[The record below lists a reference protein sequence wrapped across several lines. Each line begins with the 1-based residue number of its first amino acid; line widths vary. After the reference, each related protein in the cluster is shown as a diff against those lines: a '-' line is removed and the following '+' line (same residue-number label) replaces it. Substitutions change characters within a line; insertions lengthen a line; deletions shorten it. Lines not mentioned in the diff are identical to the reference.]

1 MWMQRPVAAVMAT
14 VAILAI
20 PAPKI
25 AHHARP
31 QASPVV
37 FADGFESGNL
47 SQWTTVKGLVAQQQ
61 EVYAGAWGAR
71 ATSTGTPAYATKAL
85 ATPLTELYYDHR
97 FKVISQGTVNT
108 SLVRLRT
115 STGGVILSMMRNAA
129 NGKLVYYNEVANV
142 ALSGT
147 VVSTGVWHEL
157 EVHAVINGLAG
168 LIEVWLDGTKINALS
183 KTDNLGTNA
192 IGRIIL
198 GDNASDRTFDVAFD
212 EVTAST
218 ASDWVAPSVPTGLA
232 GTAVSATRV
241 DLSWNPS
248 TDNVAVT
255 GYTVYRDGS
264 QLAVVTGGA
273 TSYSDTSV
281 SPSTTYGYTVDAFDA
296 AANHSALSGS
306 VSVTTPAA
314 ADTEA
319 PTVPTNLTGVA
330 VLTTKVNLSWTAS
343 TDNVAVTEYGVY
355 RDGAQIATVDGD
367 ETAYTDLTVQAATT
381 YSYTVDAAD
390 AAGNRSAQSTAVQ
403 VTTPASDDTTP
414 PTVPTGLT
422 ATAVT
427 GTQVN
432 LSWLPSTDNV
442 AIGGYTIYRDGAAIG
457 STEGTGTTYTDTSVV
472 NSVTY
477 SYRVD
482 AFDLAGNHSAQST
495 ATSVTTP
502 GIVFTDGFESGNL
515 SLWSVK
521 VGMVAQQQEVF
532 AGAWAARA
540 TSTGGQAYAYKVISP
555 AQPDLYYDHR
565 FKVIS
570 QGASNVSVTRF
581 FTSTGSAILSVM
593 RSSSGRLIYWNQVT
607 GVLSTSATSITTG
620 AWHELQIH
628 ASINGTS
635 GLFEV
640 WLDGVRI
647 NDVSRT
653 DNLGTANI
661 SRVNIGDPATGRTFD
676 VAFDSVVVTLSPDVS
691 APTIPGGVAATA
703 IGPTHVNVT
712 WTASTDNI
720 AVTAYSIF
728 RDGSLVGT
736 MGASATGFADFSAI
750 PSTSP
755 SYQVEA
761 VDAAG
766 NRSGRSAGVQ
776 ATTPASTG
784 GDPTILAVGDIA
796 CDPDNSSY
804 NGGQGTATE
813 CRQKYT
819 SDVAFTSNPSAILV
833 LGDNQYEEGLYPKFQ
848 TSYDPS
854 WGRVRTITHPV
865 PGNHEYRNSIAFGYY
880 TYFGAAAGDPTKGYY
895 SYDVGAWHV
904 IALNSEC
911 LQIGGCGHG
920 SPEETWLMAD
930 LAAHTNSCTLAY
942 WHEARFSSGTN
953 GSYPDYDAF
962 WQDLYAAGVDLV
974 LNGHDHDYERFAPQ
988 DSFGQ
993 ADPLGIREFVVG
1005 TGGRNLTVMGPPL
1018 PNSEVSQSTTF
1029 GVLQLT
1035 LHPTGYDWSFLPEA
1049 GGTFTDAGSASCH

>member
-1 MWMQRPVAAVMAT
+1 MWMQRPVAAVVAT
-14 VAILAI
+14 VAILAV
-20 PAPKI
+20 PAPKV
-25 AHHARP
+25 ARHARP
-31 QASPVV
+31 EASPIV

-47 SQWTTVKGLVAQQQ
+47 SQWTTVKGVVAQQQ
-61 EVYAGAWGAR
+61 EVYAGAWAAR
-71 ATSTGTPAYATKAL
+71 ATSAGIPTYATKSL
-85 ATPLTELYYDHR
+85 ATPLTELYVDHR

-129 NGKLVYYNEVANV
+129 NGKLVYYNEVTGI
-142 ALSGT
+142 ALSST
-147 VVSTGVWHEL
+147 VVTTGVWHEL
-157 EVHAVINGLAG
+157 EVHAVVNGLSG
-168 LIEVWLDGTKINALS
+168 QIEVWLDGVKINPLS

-198 GDNASDRTFDVAFD
+198 GDNASDRTFDIAFD
-212 EVTAST
+212 AVVAST
-218 ASDWVAPSVPTGLA
+218 ASDWVAPSVPPGLA
-232 GTAVSATRV
+232 GTAVNANRV

-255 GYTVYRDGS
+255 GYTVYRDGA
-264 QLAVVTGGA
+264 QLTVVTGGA

-281 SPSTTYGYTVDAFDA
+281 SPNTTYGYTVDAFDA
-296 AANHSALSGS
+296 ATNYSAQSGS

-314 ADTEA
+314 PDTEA
-319 PTVPTNLTGVA
+319 PTVPADLSGVA

-343 TDNVAVTEYGVY
+343 TDNVSVTEYGVY
-355 RDGAQIATVDGD
+355 RDGTQIATVEGD

-390 AAGNRSAQSTAVQ
+390 GVGNRSAQSTAVQ
-403 VTTPASDDTTP
+403 VTTPAADDTTP
-414 PTVPTGLT
+414 PSIPTGLT
-422 ATAVT
+422 AAAVS

-432 LSWLPSTDNV
+432 LSWVPSTDNV
-442 AIGGYTIYRDGAAIG
+442 GIGGYTIYRDGAAIG
-457 STEGTGTTYTDTSVV
+457 STDGTGTTYTDTSVV

-482 AFDLAGNHSAQST
+482 AFDLAGNHSAQSSPV
-495 ATSVTTP
+495 SVTTP
-502 GIVFTDGFESGNL
+502 GIVFTDGFETGNL
-515 SLWSVK
+515 ALWSVK
-521 VGMVAQQQEVF
+521 VGMVAQQQEVY

-540 TSTGGQAYAYKVISP
+540 TSTGGQAYAYKVIAP

-570 QGASNVSVTRF
+570 QGANNVSVTRF
-581 FTSTGSAILSVM
+581 FTNSGAAILSVM

-653 DNLGTANI
+653 DNLGTSNI

-676 VAFDSVVVTLSPDVS
+676 VAFDSVIVTLSPDVVP
-691 APTIPGGVAATA
+691 PTVPSGVSATA

-712 WTASTDNI
+712 WTPSTDNV
-720 AVTAYSIF
+720 AVATYSIF
-728 RDGSLVGT
+728 RDGALAGT
-736 MGASATGFADFSAI
+736 MGANATAFADFAAT

-761 VDAAG
+761 VDASG

-776 ATTPASTG
+776 ATTPAPTG

-796 CDPDNSSY
+796 CDPDNPDY
-804 NGGQGTATE
+804 NGGQGTAVD

-819 SDVAFTSNPSAILV
+819 SDVAFNANPSAILV
-833 LGDNQYEEGLYPKFQ
+833 LGDDQYEDGGYAKFQ
-848 TSYDPS
+848 TSYDTS

-895 SYDVGAWHV
+895 SYDVGAWHI

-920 SPEETWLMAD
+920 SPEETWLLAD
-930 LAAHTNSCTLAY
+930 LAAHSNTCTLAY

-962 WQDLYAAGVDLV
+962 WQDLYGAGVDLV

-988 DSFGQ
+988 DSF
-993 ADPLGIREFVVG
+993 ANPDPLGIREFVVG
-1005 TGGRNLTVMGPPL
+1005 TGGRNLTVLGQTQA
-1018 PNSEVSQSTTF
+1018 NSEVFRSDTF

-1035 LHPTGYDWSFLPEA
+1035 LHPSGYDWSFLPEA
-1049 GGTFTDAGSASCH
+1049 GGSFTDAGSGSCH